1 MSFPNCRIAFGTAV
15 LLLAG
20 SSPEI
25 LHAESVLLH
34 PVADTTLIEV
44 APNSNLGGAS
54 FFNAGFTGVSTR
66 NRGLIQFALS
76 ESIPAGSI
84 ITGATLTF
92 DIVRQPA
99 VDMDQDL
106 FALHRMLVSW
116 GEGDKTPDPE
126 GSPGFGS
133 PATAGDAT
141 WLHRFHGS
149 TPWST
154 PGGQAGVDFAL
165 TPTAII
171 PVYGI
176 GDPVLI
182 ESDLALLADV
192 QYWLDHPGQNFG
204 WMFKAESEAIR
215 KSARSFASRE
225 DFSGGPTLAIEFT
238 PVPEPATWVIS
249 VAGAAAVLWPTL
261 RRRRSLTA

>member
-1 MSFPNCRIAFGTAV
+1 LV
-15 LLLAG
+15 
-20 SSPEI
+20 
-25 LHAESVLLH
+25 LH
-34 PVADTTLIEV
+34 PIADTTLIEI
-44 APNSNLGGAS
+44 AKDSNLGAAG

-76 ESIPAGSI
+76 EAIPAGSI

-92 DIVRQPA
+92 DIIRQPS

-106 FALHRMLVSW
+106 FTLHRMLVSW
-116 GEGDKTPDPE
+116 GEGDKTHDPE
-126 GSPGFGS
+126 GNPGFGS
-133 PATAGDAT
+133 PATTGDAT
-141 WLHRFHGS
+141 WNDRFFGV
-149 TPWST
+149 TPWAT
-154 PGGQAGVDFAL
+154 PGGQAGIDFAL

-182 ESDLALLADV
+182 ESDLALVADV
-192 QYWLDHPGQNFG
+192 QFWLNNPDQNFG

-225 DFSGGPTLAIEFT
+225 DANGGPTLVIEFT
-238 PVPEPATWVIS
+238 PVPEPSVWAIS
-249 VAGAAAVLWPTL
+249 ILGGVAMLWPSL
-261 RRRRSLTA
+261 RRRGFRIS

>member
-1 MSFPNCRIAFGTAV
+1 MSFPNCRIAAGILA

-20 SSPEI
+20 STLETV
-25 LHAESVLLH
+25 HAEIVALH

-44 APNSNLGGAS
+44 ATDSNLGAAN

-66 NRGLIQFALS
+66 NRGLMQFALG

-92 DIVRQPA
+92 DIIRQPS

-116 GEGDKTPDPE
+116 GEGDKAPDPG

-141 WLHRFHGS
+141 WLHRYFN
-149 TPWST
+149 TAPWSA
-154 PGGQAGVDFAL
+154 PGGLAGVDFSL

-176 GDPVLI
+176 GDPVVI
-182 ESDLALLADV
+182 ESDLALIADV
-192 QYWLDHPGQNFG
+192 QHWVNNPDQNFG
-204 WMFKAESEAIR
+204 WLFKAESEAIR

-225 DFSGGPTLAIEFT
+225 DESGGPTLIIEFT
-238 PVPEPATWVIS
+238 PVPEPSTWALSAVGAVTMLWSIS
-249 VAGAAAVLWPTL
+249 RN
-261 RRRRSLTA
+261 RRPRNA